1 MALNG
6 PLHDVISLQDAG
18 AGGTGRMPW
27 TTSAPRVLLRQLR
40 EVMARSNAR
49 QAKAEDLD
57 AKLDRIVHLIAANMV
72 AEVCSIYV
80 RLSDGSLELFA
91 TEGLRKEAVHNT
103 HLKAGE
109 GLVGL
114 IARSG
119 EFVNLPDAQSH
130 PAFSYRPETGEEIYQ
145 SFLGVPILR
154 SGRTIGVL
162 TLQNATA
169 RSYSDEEVEALQTTA
184 MVLAELIST
193 VLVELNVQTP
203 DLKRSQSKTLKG
215 STLSDG
221 IALGHVVLH
230 EPRVTVS
237 KLFAEDIAT
246 EQARLDIALGQLR
259 ETVDAMLQEG
269 DVARAGEHRDV
280 LEAYRMFAHDAG
292 WVRRLQE
299 SIAAGFSAEAAVE
312 RVQNNTRARIM
323 RQTDPFWRERL
334 HDIDDLSNRLLRLLA
349 GQAGTAAETELPRDT
364 ILVAR
369 TMGPAELLDYDRK
382 RVRGLVLADGGV
394 SSHVAIVAKALGI
407 PAIGYAREALE
418 EVDPG
423 DPAVLDAE
431 SGELHVRP
439 SLEVIRAYADKA
451 RFRARRQAQYEKLRD
466 TPAVTRDGQ
475 RILLNINAG
484 LMVDLPHLSQAGA
497 DGIGLFRT
505 ELQFMVASTFPRL
518 KQQTEMYRKVIE
530 ASGNKPIVFRS
541 LDVGGDK
548 ILPYLMQAPE
558 ENPALGW
565 RAIRI
570 ALDRPGL
577 FRTQVRA
584 LLYAAAGRE
593 LKLMLPFLTQV
604 KEFTDA
610 RRLIDKDLAHLRRHG
625 KPGPTKIS
633 LGAMIEVPA
642 LLWQLD
648 ELLCRVD
655 FISVGSNDLLQFV
668 FAADRGNMK
677 VSSRFDVLSPP
688 ALRVLRQIVVQAEK
702 YKVPVTLCGEMAG
715 RPLEAM
721 ALIGLGFRSISMG
734 PASVGP
740 VKAMILQ
747 LAAAEIQR
755 YVLDLVEHGREDIRE
770 RLGDFA
776 RAHDIPL

>member
-1 MALNG
+1 
-6 PLHDVISLQDAG
+6 
-18 AGGTGRMPW
+18 MPW

-40 EVMARSNAR
+40 EVMARPGVR
-49 QAKAEDLD
+49 QAKPEDME
-57 AKLDRIVHLIAANMV
+57 AKLDRIVRLIAANMV

-184 MVLAELIST
+184 MVLAELLGQALT
-193 VLVELNVQTP
+193 ALNVPQSE
-203 DLKRSQSKTLKG
+203 LKRTQSISLKG
-215 STLSDG
+215 SILSEG

-237 KLFAEDIAT
+237 KLFAEDVNH
-246 EQARLDIALGQLR
+246 ERARLDAALRQLR
-259 ETVDAMLQEG
+259 EMVDAMLQEG
-269 DVARAGEHRDV
+269 EMARAGDHRDV
-280 LEAYRMFAHDAG
+280 LEAYRMFAHDQG
-292 WVRRLQE
+292 WMRRLHE
-299 SIAAGFSAEAAVE
+299 FIAAGFSAEAAVE
-312 RVQNNTRARIM
+312 KVQSNTRARIM
-323 RQTDPFWRERL
+323 RQPDPFWRERL
-334 HDIDDLSNRLLRLLA
+334 HDIEDLSNRLLRLLA

-407 PAIGYAREALE
+407 PAIGYAREVLE

-431 SGELHVRP
+431 AGELHVRP

-475 RILLNINAG
+475 RISMNINAG

-518 KQQTEMYRKVIE
+518 QQQTEMYRKVIE
-530 ASGNKPIVFRS
+530 ASGNRPIVFRS

-577 FRTQVRA
+577 FRTQTRA
-584 LLYAAAGRE
+584 LLTAASGRE
-593 LKLMLPFLTQV
+593 LKLMLPFLTEV
-604 KEFTDA
+604 KEFVAA

-625 KPGPTKIS
+625 KHGPTKIS
-633 LGAMIEVPA
+633 LGAMIEVPS

-655 FISVGSNDLLQFV
+655 FVSVGSNDLLQFI
-668 FAADRGNMK
+668 FAADRGN
-677 VSSRFDVLSPP
+677 VRVASRFDVLSPV
-688 ALRVLRQIVVQAEK
+688 ALRVLRQVVVQAEK
-702 YKVPVTLCGEMAG
+702 HKVPVTLCGEMAG
-715 RPLEAM
+715 RPIEAM
-721 ALIGLGFRSISMG
+721 ALIGLGFRSISMA
-734 PASVGP
+734 PASIGP

-747 LAAAEIQR
+747 VAAAEIQR
-755 YVLDLVEHGREDIRE
+755 YVLDLVDHGREDIRE
-770 RLGDFA
+770 RLTDFA